1 MASQV
6 APARAEVSWTQYTGE
21 VTLEDAR
28 YVVDA
33 WVIKDGS
40 TYEMWYTHGKADVSL
55 SEILDIFGD
64 LDLDAIVADIAAR
77 DLEGLL
83 DTLAP
88 INTTDLWDNLLT
100 KVSTVIGYATST
112 NGRTWTIEDEE
123 VLSGTNGI
131 FDSVGA
137 PCVIKDGDTYKMWY
151 TRVKSDLTQ
160 TDLDNIL
167 DDLAGDADTRKAAI
181 LDLLGSV
188 STVIGYA
195 TLDTGTDWDVEDD
208 EVLPSGLSALRSVG
222 DPCVIKD
229 VSTYKMW
236 YTRGETDLSAT
247 DLAAILADT
256 AGFDI
261 DALMDLIDG
270 SATVIGYAISDDDG
284 ASWTVVNDNVFP
296 GSTAAWESA
305 ANPSVIKSGGTY
317 EMWYTNAETDLI
329 RADLS
334 DLLDE
339 IVGFDIVALWNTLE
353 TDGLDE
359 FLEDLVALD
368 TTTLEDIASASS
380 TVIGYATSG
389 NGTTWA
395 VVDAD
400 DISGETSSLWSS
412 VAAPCV
418 VKSGSNYYAW
428 YLEGIEDL
436 TLQGLLDIALGEDL
450 PIGYASYTAPA
461 GPGIPPALPPTPEE
475 LEQLPPDEAADVIGE
490 LPADEAAAILEEVNT
505 EDAASI
511 VEELA
516 TDTAA
521 AIIEQMSA
529 SAAASIM
536 EQVSTDVAVN
546 IVEAMS
552 TTAAASVVE
561 EMATTA
567 AANVIENVTT
577 NTAAKILEQ
586 VAPPQA
592 AAIMQ
597 ELTTAKLTDVI
608 PKMTEEAL
616 TERLP
621 GLTPEKLYSIDP
633 EVLFEA
639 LPNVPTEQLVS
650 EEPPQPPAE
659 AEAPVVV
666 YTTPSGAR
674 YMAIRTWAGEW
685 VVVVGTPPP
694 LSEVMIKTKTALA
707 NVETTIEIF
716 DTKPSGVASLPS
728 GQKARAYF
736 TVEFANAEPEDIEV
750 GYITFYVEKSWVEAN
765 SVNLW
770 AVFLNRYDPDLGEW
784 ISLPTKRVKEDSTK
798 VYYTAAIPLFST
810 FAITGSETVPTVA
823 FKVSNLDISPAEV
836 AAGEAITIEADVTN
850 TSATAGVYVAILW
863 IDSTVEAAQ
872 NVSLQA
878 NEKKSVSF
886 SVTKKAEGSYEVRV
900 DRLFGSFEVTKAAPK
915 PAAFTVGSLAISPA
929 EVDIGG
935 TVSISVNV
943 ANTGDLTGTY
953 TITLK
958 INGEVVET
966 KEVTLAGGASKTV
979 TFITFKD
986 KAGSYS
992 VDVNGIAGSFKVKE
1006 AAPPVKPPPK
1016 PINWWLIGGIIA
1028 GVLLVGFLIWWFAAP
1043 RRE

>member
-1 MASQV
+1 MKKLVTWVIIAMFSLSAVLVPMASQV

-64 LDLDAIVADIAAR
+64 LDLDAIVADIASL
-77 DLEGLL
+77 DIEGLL
-83 DTLAP
+83 DNLAP
-88 INTTDLWDNLLT
+88 LNATDLWDLLT
-100 KVSTVIGYATST
+100 SVSTVIGYATSS
-112 NGRTWTIEDEE
+112 NGRTWTIQNEE

-160 TDLDNIL
+160 TDVANIL
-167 DDLAGDADTRKAAI
+167 DDLAGDANTRKAAI

-195 TLDTGTDWDVEDD
+195 TCDDGTDWDVEDN

-229 VSTYKMW
+229 GDTYKMW

-247 DLAAILADT
+247 DLESILADT

-261 DALMDLIDG
+261 DTLMDLIDG
-270 SATVIGYAISDDDG
+270 SATVIGYATSDDDG
-284 ASWTVVNDNVFP
+284 ASWTVVDDNVFP
-296 GSTAAWESA
+296 GSTALWESA

-368 TTTLEDIASASS
+368 TTTLEDIASATS
-380 TVIGYATSG
+380 TVIGYATSS

-400 DISGETSSLWSS
+400 DISGASDSLWSS

-418 VKSGSNYYAW
+418 LKSGSNYYAW

-450 PIGYASYTAPA
+450 PIGFSYYTPT
-461 GPGIPPALPPTPEE
+461 PGGGGIVPPLPPTPEE
-475 LEQLPPDEAADVIGE
+475 LEEMAPDEAAEALGE
-490 LPADEAAAILEEVNT
+490 LAPDEAAALLEEVNT
-505 EDAASI
+505 EDAANI
-511 VEELA
+511 IEEMA
-516 TDTAA
+516 VDTAA
-521 AIIEQMSA
+521 AILEKMTA
-529 SAAASIM
+529 SRAAAIL
-536 EQVSTDVAVN
+536 EKVATD
-546 IVEAMS
+546 I
-552 TTAAASVVE
+552 AAAILG
-561 EMATTA
+561 EM
-567 AANVIENVTT
+567 EPS
-577 NTAAKILEQ
+577 K
-586 VAPPQA
+586 A

-597 ELTTAKLTDVI
+597 ELSTGTLTNVI
-608 PKMTEEAL
+608 PEMSEEAL

-621 GLTPEKLYSIDP
+621 GLTPEKLYSLDP

-639 LPNVPTEQLVS
+639 LPNAPTEQLVS

-659 AEAPVVV
+659 ATAPVVV

-694 LSEVMIKTKTALA
+694 ISELMIKTKTELA
-707 NVETTIEIF
+707 NVETLLEVF

-736 TVEFANAEPEDIEV
+736 TVDFANAKPEDIEV
-750 GYITFYVEKSWVEAN
+750 GHITFYVEKSWITAN
-765 SVNLW
+765 SVNPW
-770 AVFLNRYDPDLGEW
+770 AVFLNRYDPDLGAW
-784 ISLPTKRVKEDSTK
+784 IMLPTKRVKEDSTK
-798 VYYTAAIPLFST
+798 VYYTAAIPHFST
-810 FAITGSETVPTVA
+810 FAITGSATVPAVA
-823 FKVSNLDISPAEV
+823 FKVSNLKISPAEV
-836 AAGEAITIEADVTN
+836 AAGEAITIKADVTN
-850 TSATAGVYVAILW
+850 TSATAGVYVATLW
-863 IDSTVEAAQ
+863 IDGTIEAAQ

-943 ANTGDLTGTY
+943 ANTGELTGTY
-953 TITLK
+953 TVTLK

-966 KEVTLAGGASKTV
+966 KELTLAGGASKTV
-979 TFITFKD
+979 TFITSKD